1 MLKQFSIYLFLSI
14 LVVVF
19 AKYAHLLI
27 VSIDMFYMYVTAK
40 LSPIFN
46 QTSLGLSIKR
56 TLVLMLIPITLTAIP
71 ALGYKVVKGTNM
83 PHFIGITWMIWTVIV
98 LSDALIR
105 VG

>member
-1 MLKQFSIYLFLSI
+1 MLKQFLVYLLLSI

-27 VSIDMFYMYVTAK
+27 VSIDMFYVYINTK
-40 LSPIFN
+40 LIPIFN
-46 QTSLGLSIKR
+46 QTSLGLSIRR

-71 ALGYKVVKGTNM
+71 ALGYKVIRGGNM
-83 PHFIGITWMIWTVIV
+83 PHYIVITWMIWTVIV

-105 VG
+105 LG